1 MIIYMGIKYNKT
13 VLVKI
18 VTTDIENKITIPK
31 SIITKRGIFDAGTVE
46 DERAY
51 ISSIQIESYS
61 DSPKLDRLTD
71 TILPTL
77 SEDDSVYVIDLESKK
92 LISYL
97 GLNKRF
103 KCFKKHTG
111 VGTVFIDDFFE
122 ECLVASKSIYGVVDF
137 DIERYNKAKLTLHPL
152 LNTRQLFFY
161 KDMPEGYYY
170 SYQNKETTK
179 KDINN
184 PDSIDISK
192 TKVVLGKKS
201 STNIYQI
208 FHIEKQKEIDEMYS
222 KWRANNSYDLYAIL
236 LLNRFTNPNNIY
248 YKEQNRLINKKNPSR
263 IETPKKD
270 VLISEIRPAGLS
282 YYAFVNFNNMKNIL
296 DEFNNNPDSIF
307 SKCSIDIT
315 DKIYDDKYNILQA
328 SDFDIIY
335 MYELNDKKYK
345 IVTTTGLDLPT
356 RNLLKNISKFKPTVH
371 LLLINENNICL
382 RYYTVVKYNSDSVLT
397 ANYPAN
403 LILLED
409 K

>member
-1 MIIYMGIKYNKT
+1 MIIYMGIRYDKT

-18 VTTDIENKITIPK
+18 ATTNIENKITIPK
-31 SIITKRGIFDAGTVE
+31 SIITNIGIFDSGTVE
-46 DERAY
+46 NERAY
-51 ISSIQIESYS
+51 INSIQIESYK
-61 DSPKLDRLTD
+61 DSPKLDRFTD

-77 SEDDSVYVIDLESKK
+77 SEEDSVYVIDLETKK
-92 LISYL
+92 LVSYL
-97 GLNKRF
+97 GLNKKF

-111 VGTVFIDDFFE
+111 VGTSFIDSFFE
-122 ECLVASKSIYGVVDF
+122 EALVASKSIYGVIDF
-137 DIERYNKAKLTLHPL
+137 DIERYNKAKMVLHPL

-192 TKVVLGKKS
+192 TKVVLGKKA
-201 STNIYQI
+201 STNIYQV
-208 FHIEKQKEIDEMYS
+208 FHIEKQKEIDELYA
-222 KWRANNSYDLYAIL
+222 KWKSNNEYDLYAIL

-248 YKEQNRLINKKNPSR
+248 YKEQNRLIKKKNPSR
-263 IETPKKD
+263 LETPKKD

-282 YYAFVNFNNMKNIL
+282 YYAFVNFNNMKNML
-296 DEFNNNPDSIF
+296 DEFNTNPESIF
-307 SKCSIDIT
+307 SKCSVDIT
-315 DKIYDDKYNILQA
+315 DKIYDEKHNILQA
-328 SDFDIIY
+328 GDFDITH
-335 MYELNDKKYK
+335 MYELNDKRYK
-345 IVTTTGLDLPT
+345 IVVTTGLDLPT
-356 RNLLKNISKFKPTVH
+356 RNLLKNIGKYKPTVH

-382 RYYTVVKYNSDSVLT
+382 RYYTVVRYNTDSVLT